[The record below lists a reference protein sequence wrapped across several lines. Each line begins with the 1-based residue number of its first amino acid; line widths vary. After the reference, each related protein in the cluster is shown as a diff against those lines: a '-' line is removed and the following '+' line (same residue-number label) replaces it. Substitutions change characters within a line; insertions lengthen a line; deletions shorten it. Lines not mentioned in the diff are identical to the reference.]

1 MKKSLFMYGITWAAV
16 VAWFWIMYNN
26 VNPMDYSII
35 TFYLVLPLAAIL
47 WSAYMSAN
55 SCSFKECAISTIV
68 MGFGFEL
75 CYYFT
80 FSLANMI
87 AMDRINRFSFMNGCM
102 GMLIP
107 LVGLILGLFV
117 RAFKRR

>member
-1 MKKSLFMYGITWAAV
+1 MKKSLFAYGITWAAL

-35 TFYLVLPLAAIL
+35 TFYLVLPLTAIV

-55 SCSFKECAISTIV
+55 SCSFKECALGVVV
-68 MGFGFEL
+68 MGFGSEL
-75 CYYFT
+75 CYYLT

-87 AMDRINRFSFMNGCM
+87 TMDKINRFMFINGFI

-107 LVGLILGLFV
+107 LAGLLLGLLI
-117 RAFKRR
+117 RAFKGR